1 VSDPHIE
8 PVDRPDPGGG
18 QVGAPAS
25 DPGFLPA
32 SPPRAAIE
40 SAVVRLVATAG
51 VVGIGTALGAI
62 LSSSG
67 VAGWIIGLAVSAVCV
82 VLAALLWR
90 SRRL

>member
-1 VSDPHIE
+1 MSDPHIE
-8 PVDRPDPGGG
+8 PVDRPDPGVG
-18 QVGAPAS
+18 QVGAPGG

-32 SPPRAAIE
+32 SPPRAGIE
-40 SAVVRLVATAG
+40 SVVVRLVATAG

-67 VAGWIIGLAVSAVCV
+67 VTGWIIGLAVSAVCV

>member
-1 VSDPHIE
+1 MSDPQID
-8 PVDRPDPGGG
+8 PVDGPDQRIG
-18 QVGAPAS
+18 QVGAPPGDS
-25 DPGFLPA
+25 GFLPA
-32 SPPRAAIE
+32 SPPRASIE

-67 VAGWIIGLAVSAVCV
+67 VAGWIIGLAVSVVSV